1 MARTEHS
8 VHVSEIERQL
18 LRALIGTQIE
28 SSDWTAID
36 RELGAYAWREPD
48 HTVVY
53 KAIVRARS
61 RDQKN
66 WRKELPAQATRMGFP
81 DLDWQELLGPTLPGA
96 PKPQP
101 QQLIRQL
108 KRKTDSRT

>member
-8 VHVSEIERQL
+8 ARVSEIERQI
-18 LRALIGTQIE
+18 LRALISTQIE
-28 SSDWTAID
+28 SSDWTAIE

-81 DLDWQELLGPTLPGA
+81 DLDWQELLGPTLPGV